1 MVLRI
6 PQQQLNI
13 GSANTA
19 SPLPENQTIGDTATP
34 ALKARGKGLMDIS
47 KAMAAIDDTLAEAEA
62 DDLFSQ
68 ADVEV
73 DGILS
78 EYETLKGA
86 SAVGTT
92 VTEGE
97 GKTQKTVV
105 DEYNQRLQGVVNSY
119 GEKASNGRVKYMF
132 DKQIGVSVNTA
143 HKGIMEHSLEQL
155 DLYKGNELKKKKE
168 NYTKKA
174 KAFYKDWNNPKGLF
188 LKYVSGAEE
197 VLIQEAIHKGWN
209 LDPNAVDING
219 NKIPVSEQYLNAKSE
234 LQTEIA
240 EAVIQAYEDS
250 GDTHGAKAFHQSLNP
265 FVDGKTFDNLGAKV
279 ESKHTEIISDTKVQQ
294 AIASDGNQNNGD
306 FLTQL
311 YALNILS
318 SNQSFDDG
326 LGGVVTDG
334 LHSNETD
341 ITGKKQS
348 EKIEII
354 QKKRGESIFFNEDSS
369 KNGTLLTQHQPTH
382 LFAVLH
388 LGAKKA
394 DSLYLQ
400 AQREYEASIVVPQ
413 NKRRNKKAYIK
424 NHLDNP
430 DNFLKINKTVL
441 KNYNELVATE
451 YGNNVFKFSGATRD
465 TYPNAPKRSD
475 FPNTRKGGQ
484 KYTKAKKE
492 FFGNPENIVKVNPGV
507 APENIEAMTG
517 DKKFDGR
524 YGAEKFKEE
533 KLEKA
538 KPYIEK
544 IKNDLNVIESNVD
557 YDYEPVEDATI
568 DIRTGLQPKEVI
580 ANKLKA
586 TTTNKEELK
595 YELKQLDIEYD
606 KIKEERLANYKGK
619 KNAAIEIAHS
629 EPNGYKKLH
638 EHEIDIDDFTP
649 EDQKIIKEGPPKE
662 SNIETLATLD
672 GDPKELRDNLGE
684 YRFQLSPA
692 DYLLLKQES
701 EKLKSGENYKEATG
715 NDTLLKDVMYKSG
728 YQWVYDTK
736 KGEKAAIFHGIKS
749 KWIDRIDLAQ
759 QYKGNQKLT
768 RQEKVDILR
777 NVLLDKVTLD
787 GFFRDKEV
795 FQSSVTEDQ
804 LSRQFVVVDGK
815 RIFSNEIDKDVR
827 QKIAKLLY
835 LEKLPMNEQNIAEKW
850 INEFGM
856 PKTLTELNDILDDLI
871 AK

>member
-1 MVLRI
+1 M
-6 PQQQLNI
+6 
-13 GSANTA
+13 
-19 SPLPENQTIGDTATP
+19 
-34 ALKARGKGLMDIS
+34 
-47 KAMAAIDDTLAEAEA
+47 
-62 DDLFSQ
+62 
-68 ADVEV
+68 
-73 DGILS
+73 
-78 EYETLKGA
+78 
-86 SAVGTT
+86 T
-92 VTEGE
+92 V
-97 GKTQKTVV
+97 
-105 DEYNQRLQGVVNSY
+105 
-119 GEKASNGRVKYMF
+119 
-132 DKQIGVSVNTA
+132 
-143 HKGIMEHSLEQL
+143 
-155 DLYKGNELKKKKE
+155 
-168 NYTKKA
+168 
-174 KAFYKDWNNPKGLF
+174 
-188 LKYVSGAEE
+188 
-197 VLIQEAIHKGWN
+197 
-209 LDPNAVDING
+209 
-219 NKIPVSEQYLNAKSE
+219 
-234 LQTEIA
+234 
-240 EAVIQAYEDS
+240 
-250 GDTHGAKAFHQSLNP
+250 
-265 FVDGKTFDNLGAKV
+265 
-279 ESKHTEIISDTKVQQ
+279 
-294 AIASDGNQNNGD
+294 
-306 FLTQL
+306 
-311 YALNILS
+311 
-318 SNQSFDDG
+318 
-326 LGGVVTDG
+326 
-334 LHSNETD
+334 
-341 ITGKKQS
+341 
-348 EKIEII
+348 
-354 QKKRGESIFFNEDSS
+354 
-369 KNGTLLTQHQPTH
+369 
-382 LFAVLH
+382 
-388 LGAKKA
+388 
-394 DSLYLQ
+394 
-400 AQREYEASIVVPQ
+400 
-413 NKRRNKKAYIK
+413 
-424 NHLDNP
+424 
-430 DNFLKINKTVL
+430 
-441 KNYNELVATE
+441 
-451 YGNNVFKFSGATRD
+451 
-465 TYPNAPKRSD
+465 
-475 FPNTRKGGQ
+475 
-484 KYTKAKKE
+484 
-492 FFGNPENIVKVNPGV
+492 
-507 APENIEAMTG
+507 
-517 DKKFDGR
+517 DKKFEGR
-524 YGAEKFKEE
+524 FGAEAFKKE

>member
-19 SPLPENQTIGDTATP
+19 SPLPEAQTIGDTASP
-34 ALKARGKGLMDIS
+34 ALRARGKGLMDIS
-47 KAMAAIDDTLAEAEA
+47 KAIAAIDDTLTEAEA

-73 DGILS
+73 DGIHE
-78 EYETLKGA
+78 EYKTLKGA
-86 SAVGTT
+86 NAVGTT

-105 DEYNQRLQGVVNSY
+105 DDYIQKLQGVVNSY
-119 GEKASNGRVKYMF
+119 GQKASNGRVKYMF
-132 DKQIGVSVNTA
+132 DKQIGVSVNSA

-155 DLYKGNELKKKKE
+155 DAYKGNELSKKKD
-168 NYTKKA
+168 NYVKKA
-174 KAFYKDWNNPKGLF
+174 KAFYKDWNNPQGLF
-188 LKYVSGAEE
+188 LKYVSGSEE

-219 NKIPVSEQYLNAKSE
+219 NKIPISEQYLAAKSA

-250 GDTHGAKAFHQSLNP
+250 GDTHGAKTFRESLRP
-265 FVDGKTFDNLGAKV
+265 YVDGKTFDNLGAKV

-311 YALNILS
+311 YSINILS

-341 ITGKKQS
+341 ITNKKQS

-394 DSLYLQ
+394 DSLYLK
-400 AQREYEASIVVPQ
+400 AKKEYEASIVVPK

-424 NHLDNP
+424 NHLENP
-430 DNFLKINKTVL
+430 DNYLKINKSIL
-441 KNYNELVATE
+441 KNYNKLIATE
-451 YGNNVFKFSGATRD
+451 YGNKVSKFYGATRD

-475 FPNTRKGGQ
+475 FPNTREGGK

-507 APENIEAMTG
+507 ASGNIEAMTG
-517 DKKFDGR
+517 DKKFTGKF
-524 YGAEKFKEE
+524 GAEAFKKE

-538 KPYIEK
+538 SVYANK
-544 IKNDLNVIESNVD
+544 ILNDLNVIESNVD
-557 YDYEPVEDATI
+557 YDYVPVEDTKI
-568 DIRTGLQPKEVI
+568 DKITGLQPKEVI
-580 ANKLKA
+580 ANKLRA
-586 TTTNKEELK
+586 TTLNKEELK
-595 YELKQLDIEYD
+595 YELEQLDIEYD
-606 KIKEERLANYKGK
+606 KIKEERETNYKSK
-619 KNAAIEIAHS
+619 KNAAIDIAHS

-638 EHEIDIDDFTP
+638 EHDIDIDDFTL
-649 EDQKIIKEGPPKE
+649 EDQKIIKAGPPKE
-662 SNIETLATLD
+662 SNVETLAILD
-672 GDPKELRDNLGE
+672 GDPKELRDNLDE
-684 YRFQLSPA
+684 YRFTLSPE
-692 DYLLLKQES
+692 DYLLLKQDS
-701 EKLKSGENYKEATG
+701 EKLKSSGEKYKEATG

-728 YQWVYDTK
+728 YEWVYDTK
-736 KGEKAAIFHGIKS
+736 KGEKAAIFHGIKTE
-749 KWIDRIDLAQ
+749 WVDRIDYFQ
-759 QYKGNQKLT
+759 RKQGNQKLT
-768 RQEKVDILR
+768 REQKVDILR

-787 GFFRDKEV
+787 GFFRDRKV
-795 FQSSVTEDQ
+795 FASSVTEDQ
-804 LSRQFVVVDGK
+804 LSKQFVVVNGQ
-815 RIFSNEIDKDVR
+815 RVFSNEIDQFVR
-827 QKIAKLLY
+827 SKITRLLY

-850 INEFGM
+850 VNEFGM
-856 PKTLTELNDILDDLI
+856 PKTLQELNLIL